1 MYVCT
6 FTDLYGTSDEN
17 VHAHLIVSQDAC
29 IFQEYYYTGL
39 IIAFFYQ
46 GRWILYFVQSPSSHN
61 KFLLWILDRL

>member
-1 MYVCT
+1 MYVCMYVCT

-17 VHAHLIVSQDAC
+17 VHVHLIVSQDAC

-46 GRWILYFVQSPSSHN
+46 GR
-61 KFLLWILDRL
+61 

>member
-39 IIAFFYQ
+39 IIAFFLS
-46 GRWILYFVQSPSSHN
+46 GEMNFVFCTESDYSPSSHN
-61 KFLLWILDRL
+61 KFLL